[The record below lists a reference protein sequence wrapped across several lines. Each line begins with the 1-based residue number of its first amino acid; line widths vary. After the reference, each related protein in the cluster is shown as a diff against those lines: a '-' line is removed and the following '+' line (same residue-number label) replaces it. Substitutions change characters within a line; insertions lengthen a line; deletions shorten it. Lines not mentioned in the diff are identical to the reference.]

1 MMILMKETAQN
12 PIQTSNKY
20 NTTDAGLSHHN
31 ICFTN
36 NRVHENNK
44 LYYWFGS
51 TAPLHGE
58 KRSGKHIAYCDIAIV
73 AVQSDQGRI

>member
-20 NTTDAGLSHHN
+20 NTTDAGLFHHN

-36 NRVHENNK
+36 NHVHENK
-44 LYYWFGS
+44 LYKVWQYRPFAWREKVWETYS
-51 TAPLHGE
+51 TL
-58 KRSGKHIAYCDIAIV
+58 
-73 AVQSDQGRI
+73 AVT